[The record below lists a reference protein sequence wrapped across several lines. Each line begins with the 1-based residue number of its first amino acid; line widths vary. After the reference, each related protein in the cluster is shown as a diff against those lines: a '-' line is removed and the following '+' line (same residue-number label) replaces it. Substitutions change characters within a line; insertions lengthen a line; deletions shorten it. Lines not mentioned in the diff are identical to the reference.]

1 MSIVKQSN
9 FSIFITRGFITLA
22 ALGIFTISSWVF
34 RQVAYSDQRVE
45 REEFVKASG
54 EMTSRIEERMN
65 TNINLLY
72 AARAM
77 FSASD
82 YVSRREWRQFVTSL
96 DLSRRYPGVSTV
108 AYLRRVKDSD
118 RNAFINQVRQD
129 TTLQENGYP
138 SFTIFPDERK
148 SEYMV
153 ITYVEPLN
161 EVTIKGMGFDFSSE
175 PERAKILDQARDTNT
190 PLLSSVVRAVST
202 NTPSFYLVL
211 PLYMPGADLQTPQ
224 LRRSTFVGSV
234 NLAFRVNELFDSLFT
249 SDEKR
254 KYCIE
259 VYDGE
264 TLQPEHLL
272 YKSVQKEIAS
282 DTPQEVATMDIA
294 QHRWTLRISQ
304 H

>member
-1 MSIVKQSN
+1 MPIVKQSN
-9 FSIFITRGFITLA
+9 FSIFVTRGFITLT
-22 ALGIFTISSWVF
+22 ALTIFLIASWGF
-34 RQVAYSDQRVE
+34 RELVYSDQGVE
-45 REEFVKASG
+45 HDEFVKTSG
-54 EMTSRIEERMN
+54 QMTARIEERMN

-82 YVSRREWRQFVTSL
+82 TVSRREWRQFVTSL

-108 AYLRRVKDSD
+108 AYMKRVKEEE
-118 RNAFINQVRQD
+118 RLTFINQVRQD

-148 SEYMV
+148 PEYMV
-153 ITYVEPLN
+153 ITYVEPLT
-161 EVTIKGMGFDFSSE
+161 EVTAKGIGFDFTSE
-175 PERAKILDQARDTNT
+175 VQRSAVLDAARDTNT
-190 PLLSSVVRAVST
+190 PQLSAVVRAVTT

-211 PLYMPGADLQTPQ
+211 PLYIPGASVETPQ
-224 LRRSTFVGSV
+224 LRRSTFTGTV

-249 SDEKR
+249 KDEKER
-254 KYCIE
+254 YCIE

-264 TLQPEHLL
+264 SLHPEHLL
-272 YKSVQKEIAS
+272 YKSIEKNITA
-282 DTPQEVATMDIA
+282 DTPQEISTVRIA
-294 QHRWTLRISQ
+294 QHLWTLRLSQ